1 MSLIEV
7 KNLVH
12 VFPDGTRA
20 IDGISFTLEREEFL
34 VIAGR
39 NGSGKT
45 ALMLHLNGLLNPT
58 EGTVC
63 FNGIPVQKNLR
74 LVRQKIGLVFQEP
87 DNQFVGQSVEDDIAF
102 GPNNLGLPA
111 DEISERIEYALET
124 TELTHLRDQRPY
136 VLSGG
141 EKRRLAMAGILAMK
155 PDIIVLD
162 EPFSGL
168 DYGGIQSVLGEI
180 VELHRKGHALVVIT
194 HEVEK
199 VLAHATHLIILEKG
213 AIVGDGNPVE
223 LLYELKKYG
232 ITGNAVVNTKI
243 EEMSWLD

>member
-7 KNLVH
+7 RNLVH
-12 VFPDGTRA
+12 IFPDGTRA
-20 IDGISFTLEREEFL
+20 LDGISFSLEREDFL

-58 EGTVC
+58 KGTVC
-63 FNGIPVQKNLR
+63 FNGAPVQKDLR

-87 DNQFVGQSVEDDIAF
+87 DNQFIGQSVEDDIAF
-102 GPNNLGLPA
+102 GPNNLGLSPE
-111 DEISERIEYALET
+111 EISERIEYALET
-124 TELTHLRDQRPY
+124 TGLTYMRDRRPY

-141 EKRRLAMAGILAMK
+141 EKRRLALAGILAMK

-168 DYGGIQSVLGEI
+168 DYGGIQSVLREI
-180 VELHRKGHALVVIT
+180 VELHHKGHALVVIT

-199 VLAHATHLIILEKG
+199 VLAHSTHLIIMEKG
-213 AIVGDGNPVE
+213 TIVGDGNPVD